1 MTALALAAC
10 AFVAMEAVSYLAHRF
25 LMHGV
30 GMVWHRSHHVP
41 TGDRFERNDLFPL
54 CFSAVGVAVFA
65 VATTGPAV
73 APLFWVG
80 VGITAY
86 GALYLFVHEV
96 YIHERLPVRLPRVAY
111 LAWLREAHRVHHRF
125 GGEPYGMLLPLVS
138 RELRSRAAAGG
149 VDPLARVSRA
159 GRSAGGASG
168 GGGGGDVRAP
178 RRRSTRDARIRL

>member
-1 MTALALAAC
+1 VTALALAAG
-10 AFVAMEAVSYLAHRF
+10 AFLAMEAVSYLAHRF
-25 LMHGV
+25 VMHGV

-41 TGDRFERNDLFPL
+41 TGGPFERNDLFPL

-80 VGITAY
+80 VGITGY
-86 GALYLFVHEV
+86 GGLYLFVHEV
-96 YIHERLPVRLPRVAY
+96 YIHERLPVRLPRLAY

-125 GGEPYGMLLPLVS
+125 GGEPYGMLLPVVS

-149 VDPLARVSRA
+149 AVDPLARDPRG
-159 GRSAGGASG
+159 GRS
-168 GGGGGDVRAP
+168 GGGGDVRAA
-178 RRRSTRDARIRL
+178 RRRSTRDARMRL